1 MLPLKLLDKREAP
14 QQREKKKNFF
24 PFSRNFSSDIY
35 ISLSPFFL
43 PNWATISTP
52 PLFLS
57 RDEIWKRGKGG
68 YFVEASRLRE
78 YTGRVL
84 RGRWQRVGERN
95 ESRGTRSIM
104 HYRLEAD
111 SR

>member
-14 QQREKKKNFF
+14 QQREKKNFF

-35 ISLSPFFL
+35 ISLSSFFL

-57 RDEIWKRGKGG
+57 RDEIWKREDISWKRHG
-68 YFVEASRLRE
+68 YVN
-78 YTGRVL
+78 T
-84 RGRWQRVGERN
+84 RG
-95 ESRGTRSIM
+95 
-104 HYRLEAD
+104 AC
-111 SR
+111 